1 MLQTFTQRLS
11 MLSVAASAYL
21 LTQTNMVLAQ
31 ATGGGNANI
40 RGALETNQEALA
52 AVEDSTFTG
61 EGVQE
66 AAQNV
71 TNAVLY
77 AVGAIGIIM
86 VSFGIWNLYKHYSE
100 GEQSRG
106 SAATGITMI
115 AVGGLMTIAAIVT
128 AVFPNLLVGAS

>member
-31 ATGGGNANI
+31 NANI